1 MKKTLIILLL
11 IIAYTSSK
19 AQNFEQ
25 LDQFLEVLHAN
36 NKLMGSLS
44 ILKEGKSVY
53 HKSVGYQSINSEDKT
68 PNTTASKYR
77 IGSVTKTFTAVMIFQ
92 LVDEGKIKLDEK
104 LSNYFPEIPNASKI
118 TIANLLD
125 HSSGLFNIPRDE
137 NFNEH
142 KPITQN
148 EMLALIKS
156 HAVDFQPN
164 DKHEYSNTNFILLGY
179 ILEKIDNT
187 SYKNILEKRIVS
199 KLQLKNTY
207 YGDVIIP
214 KNNEALS
221 YYYEEDT
228 TLHEANQA
236 HLSNPG
242 GAGAIVSNPEDLVV
256 FMDALF
262 TNKLMSKK
270 SFQLMTTIKDEYGT
284 GIMSAEK
291 NGQTIFAHNGSIDS
305 FKSMVIY
312 IPATKT
318 AIAFTA
324 NALDFGLMPIMFN
337 AMATM
342 QGEALFIPN
351 FNTIRLTEKELK
363 QYEGVYSC
371 EGLPFNLVF
380 KSNGEAL
387 QGAPE
392 GRDLKTLN
400 ATSVNAFELDLGVVL
415 KFNLKEHT
423 LLFNQSGETSKKCF
437 KKG

>member
-1 MKKTLIILLL
+1 MRKILIILLF
-11 IIAYTSSK
+11 IIAYNSSK

-25 LDQFLEVLHAN
+25 LDSFLEVLHAN
-36 NKLMGSLS
+36 NKLMGSMS
-44 ILKEGKSVY
+44 VLKEGKSVY
-53 HKSVGYQSINSEDKT
+53 HKSVGYRSIISEEKAL
-68 PNTTASKYR
+68 NTITSKYR

-92 LVDEGKIKLDEK
+92 LVDEGKIKLEEK
-104 LSNYFPEIPNASKI
+104 LSNYFPEIPNASAI
-118 TIANLLD
+118 SIANLLD

-142 KPITQN
+142 HPITKN
-148 EMLALIKS
+148 EMVALIKS

-164 DKHEYSNTNFILLGY
+164 EKNEYSNTNYILLGY
-179 ILEKIDNT
+179 ILEKIENA
-187 SYKNILEKRIVS
+187 SYKTILQDRIVN

-207 YGDVIIP
+207 YGDVINP

-221 YYYEEDT
+221 YYYDEEEM
-228 TLHEANQA
+228 LHEANQA

-270 SFQLMTTIKDEYGT
+270 SFKRMTTIKDEYGS

-291 NGQTIFAHNGSIDS
+291 NGQTIYAHNGSIDS
-305 FKSMVIY
+305 FKSMVMY
-312 IPATKT
+312 IPDSKI

-337 AMATM
+337 AMAVM

-351 FNTIRLTEKELK
+351 FDSVSLSEKELQ

-380 KSNGEAL
+380 KSNGKAL

-392 GRDLKTLN
+392 GRDLKTLD
-400 ATSVNAFELDLGVVL
+400 ATSENEFKLDLGVVL
-415 KFNLKEHT
+415 KFNIKEKS
-423 LLFNQSGETSKKCF
+423 LLFNQVGETPKKCF
-437 KKG
+437 KNK

>member
-1 MKKTLIILLL
+1 MKKTLIILLF

-44 ILKEGKSVY
+44 ILKDGKSVY
-53 HKSVGYQSINSEDKT
+53 HKSLGYQSITSEGKI
-68 PNTTASKYR
+68 PNTMASKFR

-92 LVDEGKIKLDEK
+92 LVDEGKIKLEEK

-118 TIANLLD
+118 TIANMLN

-164 DKHEYSNTNFILLGY
+164 EKNEYSNTNYILLGY
-179 ILEKIDNT
+179 ILESIENEN
-187 SYKNILEKRIVS
+187 YKTILKKRITD

-207 YGDVIIP
+207 YGDVINP
-214 KNNEALS
+214 KNNECLS
-221 YYYEEDT
+221 YYYEEDAS
-228 TLHEANQA
+228 LHEANQA

-242 GAGAIVSNPEDLVV
+242 GAGAIVSNPGDLVV

-262 TNKLMSKK
+262 NNKLMSKK
-270 SFQLMTTIKDEYGT
+270 SFEKMTTINGEYGS

-305 FKSMVIY
+305 FKSMVMY

-351 FNTIRLTEKELK
+351 FNTIRLTETELK
-363 QYEGVYSC
+363 QYEGIYSC

-387 QGAPE
+387 QGGPE

-400 ATSVNAFELDLGVVL
+400 ATSANAFELNLGVVL
-415 KFNLKEHT
+415 KFNVKEQT
-423 LLFNQSGETSKKCF
+423 LLFNQSGEAPKKCF